1 MTDSAPKPTQ
11 AQATLTVLQEI
22 RDEIK
27 ELRDLVDL
35 TTNGGFPLARA
46 VPTSELIAAMATV
59 TAVLLRDTPIP
70 GYDLAQRLQAAM
82 LIAEQAVK
90 TFDEYHSASTAVKL
104 QNQLQDQP

>member
-1 MTDSAPKPTQ
+1 VTDSTPKPTQ
-11 AQATLTVLQEI
+11 AQATLAVLQEI
-22 RDEIK
+22 RDEIR

-35 TTNGGFPLARA
+35 TTNGGFPLTRA

-70 GYDLAQRLQAAM
+70 AYDLAQRLQAAM

-90 TFDEYHSASTAVKL
+90 TFDEYHSANTTIKL
-104 QNQLQDQP
+104 QSQLHE